1 MNASLFHK
9 AVAAGDATKV
19 KFLIN
24 IGQQARVNQANKE
37 GFTALQQ
44 SCNDGLIDVV
54 HVLLN
59 HGADIN
65 ATGRKDRTAL
75 HLAATGGY
83 ADIVELLIKSFA
95 DLTIKNGEGMLA
107 EDVAKTEEIANLLS
121 AAHAEQ
127 KAKSGQSNRKK
138 SVNSSEEWS
147 QNFTSLPAGSR
158 NSMVSNSSSD
168 SGVFTEES
176 VTSCRGG
183 VSSDSRLSAPSWRNG
198 SNRGGSV
205 GDTRAMEV
213 LNELE
218 EGHEQRS
225 SSFTAAH
232 TTTTEKPRP
241 KLRRSNSARLPSRRA
256 RRSTQAG
263 RHNNIS
269 EELSALDLSRVA
281 SSRDSVDGAAAAR
294 QCLSSN
300 ASKNIGRNEPSSYRS
315 TSIDSPNNDL
325 DICVVARDVDSGCVS
340 TQKCQTYEARSQ
352 PRSVADTVVCY
363 AGGDEGC
370 VVDEPDEILAT
381 TSGRTLREI
390 PDQPVRKMELR
401 RGWDDAELYR
411 RSLSRK
417 TRSGSRRRT
426 IEVGQVSHENQRP
439 PVNHHDNYSSYNN
452 NNNNNNNQGILSRKH
467 GSFRG
472 MRMNAREPEPNP
484 NFSAD
489 IASLNQKT
497 CNTITAYAE
506 LDTETEKFYKSRQEL
521 NRLKQLHYPVGVCY
535 EDYNENA
542 DYGDSAN
549 VYRDPCNNIPGYEET
564 LSRLRY
570 GSERARRPASRQVSH
585 V

>member
-9 AVAAGDATKV
+9 AVADGDATKV

-24 IGQQARVNQANKE
+24 IGQQARVNQPNKQ

-44 SCNDGLIDVV
+44 SCNDGRIDVV

-65 ATGRKDRTAL
+65 ATGRKERTAL

-95 DLTIKNGEGMLA
+95 DLTVKNGEGMLP
-107 EDVAKTEEIANLLS
+107 EDVAKTKEIANRLS
-121 AAHAEQ
+121 AARAEQ

-198 SNRGGSV
+198 SNRGGSA
-205 GDTRAMEV
+205 GDTRAAMEV

-232 TTTTEKPRP
+232 TTTTTEKPRP
-241 KLRRSNSARLPSRRA
+241 KLRRSNSERLPSRRA
-256 RRSTQAG
+256 RRSTQAA
-263 RHNNIS
+263 RRNNIS

-281 SSRDSVDGAAAAR
+281 SSRDAVDGTTAAR
-294 QCLSSN
+294 RCLSSN
-300 ASKNIGRNEPSSYRS
+300 ASKNVGRNEPSSCGG

-325 DICVVARDVDSGCVS
+325 GICVEARDVDSARVS
-340 TQKCQTYEARSQ
+340 TQKYRTYEARSQ

-370 VVDEPDEILAT
+370 VVDEPDESLAMT
-381 TSGRTLREI
+381 GGRTLREI
-390 PDQPVRKMELR
+390 PEQPVREIELR

-426 IEVGQVSHENQRP
+426 IEVGKISHENQGP
-439 PVNHHDNYSSYNN
+439 PANPHDNYSSYND
-452 NNNNNNNQGILSRKH
+452 NNNNNQGILSRKH

-472 MRMNAREPEPNP
+472 VRMNAREAEPNP
-484 NFSAD
+484 NCSAD
-489 IASLNQKT
+489 IASLNHKS

-506 LDTETEKFYKSRQEL
+506 PDTETEQFYRSRQEL
-521 NRLKQLHYPVGVCY
+521 NRLKQLHYPAGKCY

-549 VYRDPCNNIPGYEET
+549 VYRDSCNNIPGYEET